1 MPKAVPALR
10 QRLNRFL
17 GLSLLLIF
25 CLQWLVAVL
34 ALKYSAESYVAAR
47 LRHDAESLIQAFGFS
62 PDGVPLL
69 AARQVNPTFERPF
82 SGHYYRLHTQGIDFY
97 SRSLWQ
103 HPLPLDPLMPG
114 QTAVRRVPGPQ
125 QQTLLVYS
133 ETYQQGPYVVQL
145 VVAEDLNFLKG
156 PLLYL
161 SLGYGLLS
169 LLLFLLLLWLQS
181 RVLRQALRP
190 LQQVQR
196 ELSELS
202 HSQRQQIS
210 ERVPAEILPLIQTLN
225 QLLRLLDQRLTR
237 SRNALANLSH
247 ALKKPLTLMRQEL
260 QQLNTQAALSPELQ
274 AGVQAEVQQKLQQ
287 HLQRI
292 QTLIEHELRRAQLAG
307 GSPRAHRIQLAE
319 DLPFLITLL
328 QQTYAHKAL
337 AVQCQI
343 PPGHVFSGDRQDMLE
358 LLGNLIDN
366 AFQWAQQRVQITVA
380 EAPGLV
386 LSIADDGPGC
396 PPELRDYLLQRGSR
410 LDESRP
416 GHGFGLSIAL
426 EIVQSYGG
434 QLSLGQHPE
443 LGGLQV
449 SVVLPSENP
458 APSPLLEHA
467 PSENPL

>member
-1 MPKAVPALR
+1 VTEALPALR

-34 ALKYSAESYVAAR
+34 ALKYSAESYVVSR
-47 LRHDAESLIQAFGFS
+47 LRHDAESLIQALDFS

-82 SGHYYRLHTQGIDFY
+82 SGHYYRLHSQGIDFY

-103 HPLPLDPLMPG
+103 HDLPLEALAPG
-114 QTAVRRVPGPQ
+114 QTSVRRGLGPQ

-133 ETYQQGPYVVQL
+133 ETYQSGPYAVQL
-145 VVAEDLNFLKG
+145 VVAEDLGFLNG

-169 LLLFLLLLWLQS
+169 LALFLLLLWLQS

-190 LQQVQR
+190 LKQVQT
-196 ELSELS
+196 ELGELS

-210 ERVPAEILPLIQTLN
+210 EQVPAEILPLIQTLN

-260 QQLNTQAALSPELQ
+260 QQLNTRAALPPEVQ
-274 AGVQAEVQQKLQQ
+274 AGLQEQ
-287 HLQRI
+287 LQRI

-307 GSPRAHRIQLAE
+307 ASPRAHRIQLAD
-319 DLPFLITLL
+319 DLPFLLTLM

-337 AVQCQI
+337 AVQCEI
-343 PPGHVFSGDRQDMLE
+343 PPGHAFSGDRQDILE

-380 EAPGLV
+380 DAPGL
-386 LSIADDGPGC
+386 LLHIADDGPGC
-396 PPELRDYLLQRGSR
+396 PPELRDYLLQRGNR

-416 GHGFGLSIAL
+416 GHGFGLAIAL

-434 QLSLGQHPE
+434 QLKLTQHPA
-443 LGGLQV
+443 LGGLCV
-449 SVVLPSENP
+449 SVALPAENP
-458 APSPLLEHA
+458 SP
-467 PSENPL
+467 